1 MWKKSR
7 MRPQVRYRKPK
18 QPVKNTYK
26 VFATVEYKKEFK
38 IRAES
43 PEEAGDVLEE
53 RLTKRNKTRESQGY
67 SLGDI
72 YIHEVNNVNR
82 R

>member
-1 MWKKSR
+1 M
-7 MRPQVRYRKPK
+7 
-18 QPVKNTYK
+18 KNTYK

-43 PEEAGDVLEE
+43 PEKAGDVLEE
-53 RLTKRNKTRESQGY
+53 RLTKRSKTRESQGY

>member
-1 MWKKSR
+1 MWKR
-7 MRPQVRYRKPK
+7 QPRPQVRYRKPK

-38 IRAES
+38 VRAES